1 VIRAAREF
9 FQHEPRNAL
18 GALCHVGYRHRF
30 RPWLPLTRRF
40 AMPAIWVDSL
50 VMYALTAA
58 RIGRI
63 SGDRELERFGYRQP
77 ALFAAHLQR
86 ADGLFR
92 HAYHL
97 RTGRTV
103 PHSCSSWLRGHAW
116 AMTAMVDMLEQM
128 PEDDPGRPEIVRIL
142 GRAAE
147 GLVDAR
153 LPGWGLWPSLLPLRV
168 PGSGPE
174 VSGSLLAAYAM
185 VKGHRLGALR
195 ARFFELGAEVFRDAC
210 GFLRWQGFDRYGMS
224 GMSGP
229 TNASSF
235 AWCYGPPLVR
245 PAPDA
250 GYGVAG
256 FLLLALELG
265 LARRAPS
272 G

>member
-9 FQHEPRNAL
+9 FRTEPRNAL

-40 AMPAIWVDSL
+40 ASPGIWVDSL

-58 RIGRI
+58 RIGRVA
-63 SGDRELERFGYRQP
+63 GDRELERFGYRQP
-77 ALFAAHLQR
+77 ALFAAYLQR
-86 ADGLFR
+86 ADGLFQ
-92 HAYHL
+92 HAHYL

-103 PHSCSSWLRGHAW
+103 PRTGASWLRGHAW
-116 AMTAMVDMLEQM
+116 AMTAMADMLEQM
-128 PEDDPGRPEIVRIL
+128 PANDPERPEIVRIF

-147 GLVDAR
+147 GLAGAR
-153 LPGWGLWPSLLPLRV
+153 LPGWGLWPSLLAASA

-174 VSGSLLAAYAM
+174 VSGSLLAAQAM
-185 VKGHRLGALR
+185 VKGHRLGVLR
-195 ARFFELGAEVFRDAC
+195 ARFLELGAEVFRAAC
-210 GFLRWQGFDRYGMS
+210 GFLRWQGFDRYGIR
-224 GMSGP
+224 GISGP

-235 AWCYGPPLVR
+235 EWGYGPPLVR

-256 FLLLALELG
+256 FLLLARELV
-265 LARRAPS
+265 LAQS
-272 G
+272 YG